1 MEQQGWIKLYRKIT
15 NWEWYSDINV
25 RILFIYLLLS
35 VNHKENKWRGKTI
48 KKGQRITSVKHLSE
62 ETGLSVHQVR
72 TALDKLDSTNDITIK
87 TTNKNTVIT
96 VANWEFYQSN
106 DDEMANKMTNKRQSN
121 GNKQE

>member
-25 RILFIYLLLS
+25 RILFIHLLLS

-87 TTNKNTVIT
+87 TTNKNTIIT